1 MRRVVVA
8 IAGRGCSGSST
19 VPSAQAIPVQ
29 DSGAAGAWQK
39 ILKARTTAS
48 VMHTTAH
55 PDDEHGGVIT
65 RLSRRDGARLAL
77 MTLNRGESGDN
88 AIGPQL
94 FDGLGLIRTEE
105 LRVADRYYGVDEQY
119 FTTVVDYGF
128 SKRLEEA
135 FDKWGKDNVM
145 RDVVRVIRTSRPWV
159 LLSRFQ
165 GNERDGH
172 GNHQTAGLITVQ
184 AFKLAGDP
192 AMYPEQIKEGLRP
205 WQPFKVYIGG
215 VRENE
220 DWTVRIDSGEFSP
233 YLGDSYDNV
242 ARYGLSFQRSQNS
255 GRYNP
260 GAGGPN
266 YGYYSRVGSRVAA
279 APAKEQGIFDGLNTS
294 YSGLFATLGRRSP
307 EGVADQLARVDGAFG
322 RATADFRFTDP
333 SAAAPGLAA
342 ALQFIREAIAKSAG
356 EDEALFVLRI
366 KERQTEEA
374 ITACLGLEL
383 TATAQPAGVAEPT
396 GPFAAFAPPPSMAAP
411 VPGQAFEV
419 RARLAN
425 RGRLAVA
432 PAEIA
437 LETLTGWT
445 AAPAGDTGIAPSVDG
460 HSVLSRRFT
469 VNVAADAPISTRPY
483 FHRRRA
489 AGEPLH
495 ARRSRRVRPG
505 GLGAAAGRGGPLR
518 DRGIAGDGARSGPP
532 PRGQA
537 ALRRRPARGAHR
549 PAAGRHGVADHG
561 GGAAVGGDQARRAAG
576 GRRPQRR
583 GADDRDGGADRAV
596 GLEGGAGERAA
607 HLRPRRRAR
616 QLPLHRVAVD
626 HRRQAVPRRGGG
638 HGRGPQLP
646 RGLRADRPARP
657 RAALPLSP
665 VHGRRA
671 RRST

>member
-1 MRRVVVA
+1 
-8 IAGRGCSGSST
+8 
-19 VPSAQAIPVQ
+19 
-29 DSGAAGAWQK
+29 
-39 ILKARTTAS
+39 
-48 VMHTTAH
+48 MHTTAH

-135 FDKWGKDNVM
+135 FDKWGKENVM

-192 AMYPEQIKEGLRP
+192 TMYPEQIKEGLRP

-233 YLGDSYDNV
+233 YLGDSFDNV

-266 YGYYSRVGSRVAA
+266 YGYYSRVGSRMAS
-279 APAKEQGIFDGLNTS
+279 APAKEQSIFDGLNTS
-294 YSGLFATLGRRSP
+294 YSGLFSTLGRRSP

-322 RATADFRFTDP
+322 RATADFKFTDP
-333 SAAAPGLAA
+333 SAAVPGLAA

-356 EDEALFVLRI
+356 EDEALFLLRI

-374 ITACLGLEL
+374 ITASLGLEL

-411 VPGQAFEV
+411 IPGQTFEV
-419 RARLAN
+419 RARLSN
-425 RGRLAVA
+425 RGRMAVA

-437 LETLTGWT
+437 LDTLTGWT
-445 AAPAGDTGIAPSVDG
+445 ATPAGDTGIAPSVAG
-460 HSVLSRRFT
+460 HEVLAAPLHRERRRRCP
-469 VNVAADAPISTRPY
+469 DQHPPLLPS
-483 FHRRRA
+483 RRA
-489 AGEPLH
+489 AGEPLR
-495 ARRSRRVRPG
+495 ARRRRRLRPG
-505 GLGAAAGRGGPLR
+505 GVGAAAGGRGPLRGGGLAGDRPRGGP
-518 DRGIAGDGARSGPP
+518 A

-537 ALRRRPARGAHR
+537 ALRRRPARGAQR
-549 PAAGRHGVADHG
+549 AAAGRDRVALERG
-561 GGAAVGGDQARRAAG
+561 RAAGRRHQASRAAG
-576 GRRPQRR
+576 GRRAQRR
-583 GADDRDGGADRAV
+583 GADHRQPRADRAR
-596 GLEGGAGERAA
+596 GMEGRTGDTPA
-607 HLRPRRRAR
+607 HLRPCRRAR
-616 QLPLHRVAVD
+616 QLPLHGVAVLD
-626 HRRQAVPRRGGG
+626 RRQAVPDRGGRD
-638 HGRGPQLP
+638 GRRPQLS
-646 RGLRADRPARP
+646 RGLRAHRPARP
-657 RAALPLSP
+657 RAALSLSA
-665 VHGRRA
+665 VHRGGARHRR
-671 RRST
+671 RPCSRT